1 MQFDVD
7 EIIEN
12 ISGSL
17 NTILDY
23 IGVEGEEKDTIRGY
37 FKAYAEIPDRASYD
51 EEVRVLRKNITKVF
65 YIAYKNAFFK
75 SLKDSNIPAPVK
87 MFLYFGYMDEKIAGA
102 DNSILLYQL
111 AHVFKPDKD
120 KHIFTFYEWLKEI
133 YVGHKDPSINE
144 MSLDYKMNLH
154 QLKVD
159 GRITE
164 SQEQDLLKN
173 AVKRV
178 EFEIENMFYSASKIV
193 SGQVTVF
200 CPVFSDHQLFKPM
213 DKTMVSYKAVYDYI
227 NKVRSIDFGCFFR
240 ERVFSNEKIGISKE
254 YVQTEV
260 YPDIILIPGVG
271 SRGAMW
277 QEIAGRNRNTPA
289 RFILP
294 FFLNEELDK
303 IIVRMCGEFRWELC
317 RRVQGARWNDLS
329 DPSLTAEYCDY
340 IETFKRN
347 KDLTSE
353 QKEKIKS
360 DYRKYRNS
368 IKEMFVHD
376 YMAYVMYEARGS
388 LRINKVSRAILFKY
402 CPFKKSIRNEL
413 IKNGMYTKII
423 EKYKA
428 KNDHALHISDLV
440 LKKLESGR
448 HDIPIEIR
456 EHRMFLES

>member
-7 EIIEN
+7 EIIEKIN
-12 ISGSL
+12 GSL
-17 NTILDY
+17 GTILDY
-23 IGVEGEEKDTIRGY
+23 VGVTGEEKDSIKEY
-37 FKAYAEIPDRASYD
+37 FKAYAELPDRTAYD
-51 EEVRVLRKNITKVF
+51 DEARNLRKNITKIF
-65 YIAYKNAFFK
+65 YITYKKAFFA
-75 SLKDSNIPAPVK
+75 SLKDNNVPAPVK

-102 DNSILLYQL
+102 ENSIFLYQL
-111 AHVFKPDKD
+111 AHVFAPDKE

-133 YVGHKDPSINE
+133 YSGRRDPSINE

-178 EFEIENMFYSASKIV
+178 EFEIENMFFSASKIV

-213 DKTMVSYKAVYDYI
+213 DKTLVSYKAVYDYI

-240 ERVFSNEKIGISKE
+240 ERVFSDEKIGIAKE

-294 FFLNEELDK
+294 FFQNEDLDK
-303 IIVRMCGEFRWELC
+303 VIVRMCGEFRWELC

-347 KDLTSE
+347 KDLTAE
-353 QKEKIKS
+353 QKEKVKS

-376 YMAYVMYEARGS
+376 YMDYVMYEARGS

-402 CPFKKSIRNEL
+402 CPFRKAIRKEL
-413 IKNGMYTKII
+413 VKNGMYTKII
-423 EKYKA
+423 EKYKM

-440 LKKLESGR
+440 LKKLENGR